1 MDKRKFRHDL
11 FSIAIPV
18 TLQCLLQSSFS
29 IADQIMVGQLGS
41 VSIAAIGFAGKFTG
55 LCSTVINAVV
65 TAASI
70 MLSQYVGKKDKE
82 GAYKAYRLSLIS
94 AFSVAAVFFVVS
106 VLLPQF
112 IMGLY
117 SSDTTAIVVA
127 ASYLRIV
134 SLTFIPMAVT
144 LMASASLRCR
154 DRAKLPMYATFFS
167 VVLNTLLNYV
177 FIFILNKGAEGA
189 AWATV
194 ISQLV
199 AFIIVLLLGYKTLP
213 KKVEGKNSNEYG
225 KSFLKI
231 LLPIMVCEFMWSL
244 GENVYGG
251 VYGHIGTASA
261 AAMVLS
267 YPIQNI
273 MIGTLTGVSQAAG
286 IMVGKMLGNK
296 EYDNAVWASKKL
308 IVYGLLGSGI
318 ISILI
323 ILSKPLYLS
332 IYNVEESVKSI
343 GSLILLVYAFVAP
356 VKVSNMILAG
366 GILRSGGRTDLT
378 GAIDI
383 LGTWGLGVPLALI
396 SSSLLHLPIH
406 LVYLILSMEEVV
418 RLFVGF
424 IVFRKGKWMKSL

>member
-1 MDKRKFRHDL
+1 MDKRRFHHDL
-11 FSIAIPV
+11 LSIAVPV
-18 TLQCLLQSSFS
+18 TLQCLLQSSFG

-41 VSIAAIGFAGKFTG
+41 VSIAAIGFAGKFSG

-82 GAYKAYRLSLIS
+82 GEYKAFSLSLVS
-94 AFSVAAVFFVVS
+94 ALSVASLFFLVS
-106 VLLPQF
+106 ILFPSF

-117 SSDTTAIVVA
+117 SSDLAAINVA
-127 ASYLRIV
+127 SSYLRIV
-134 SLTFIPMAVT
+134 SLSFIPMAFM

-154 DRAKLPMYATFFS
+154 DKAKLPMYATFFS
-167 VVLNTLLNYV
+167 VVLNTVLNYV
-177 FIFILNKGAEGA
+177 FIFIFHKGAEGA

-199 AFIIVLLLGYKTLP
+199 AFVIVMVLGGKTLP
-213 KKVEGKNSNEYG
+213 VKVGKGKRGDYG
-225 KSFLKI
+225 KAFLKI
-231 LLPIMVCEFMWSL
+231 LLPIMVCEFLWSL

-251 VYGHIGTASA
+251 VYGHIGTDSA

-296 EYDNAVWASKKL
+296 DYDDALWSSRRLV
-308 IVYGLLGSGI
+308 VYGLLGSGI
-318 ISILI
+318 ISLLI
-323 ILSKPLYLS
+323 MLTRPFYLS
-332 IYNVEESVKSI
+332 IYNVEESVRSI
-343 GSLILLVYAFVAP
+343 GSMILMVYAFIAP
-356 VKVSNMILAG
+356 VKVGNMILAG
-366 GILRSGGRTDLT
+366 GILRSGGRTDIT

-383 LGTWGLGVPLALI
+383 LGTWGIGVPLALI
-396 SSSLLHLPIH
+396 SSSLFHLPIH
-406 LVYLILSMEEVV
+406 LVYLMLSLEEVV
-418 RLFVGF
+418 RLIVGF
-424 IVFRKGKWMKSL
+424 VVFKKGKWMKSL

>member
-1 MDKRKFRHDL
+1 MDKRQFRHDL

-55 LCSTVINAVV
+55 LCSTVVNAVV

-82 GAYKAYRLSLIS
+82 GEYRAFRLSLVS
-94 AFSVAAVFFVVS
+94 SLVVAVFFF
-106 VLLPQF
+106 VLSSLIPSF

-117 SSDTTAIVVA
+117 SSDPEAVQVA
-127 ASYLRIV
+127 SSYLRIV
-134 SLTFIPMAVT
+134 SFTFVPMAIT

-177 FIFILNKGAEGA
+177 FIFILHKGAEGA

-194 ISQLV
+194 ISQFT
-199 AFIIVLLLGYKTLP
+199 AFIIVMALGFRTLP
-213 KKVEGKNSNEYG
+213 VKTGEKGSGDYG
-225 KSFLKI
+225 KAFVKI

-251 VYGHIGTASA
+251 VYGHIGTDAA

-273 MIGTLTGVSQAAG
+273 MIGALTGVSQAAG
-286 IMVGKMLGNK
+286 IMVGKLLGNK
-296 EYDNAVWASKKL
+296 EYDSAKWASKKL
-308 IVYGLLGSGI
+308 MVYGLVGSAF
-318 ISILI
+318 ISLLI
-323 ILSKPLYLS
+323 IVSRPLYLS
-332 IYNVEESVKSI
+332 IYNVEESVRNI
-343 GSLILLVYAFVAP
+343 GSLILLVYAFIAP

-383 LGTWGLGVPLALI
+383 LGTWVFGVPLALI

-418 RLFVGF
+418 RLFTGF
-424 IVFRKGKWMKSL
+424 VVFKKGKWMKSL

>member
-1 MDKRKFRHDL
+1 MDKRQFRHDL

-55 LCSTVINAVV
+55 LCSTVVNAVV

-70 MLSQYVGKKDKE
+70 MLSQYVGKKDRE
-82 GAYKAYRLSLIS
+82 GEYRAFRLSLFS
-94 AFSVAAVFFVVS
+94 ALSVAAFFFVLS
-106 VLLPQF
+106 LILPHY

-117 SSDTTAIVVA
+117 SSDGIAVGVA

-134 SLTFIPMAVT
+134 SLSFVPMAVT
-144 LMASASLRCR
+144 LMVSASLRCR

-177 FIFILNKGAEGA
+177 FIFILQKGAEGA

-199 AFIIVLLLGYKTLP
+199 AFIVVLIMGYQTLP
-213 KKVEGKNSNEYG
+213 GKTEGRDKGEYG
-225 KSFLKI
+225 KAFLRI

-251 VYGHIGTASA
+251 VYGHIGTAAA

-273 MIGTLTGVSQAAG
+273 MIGTLTGVSQASG

-323 ILSKPLYLS
+323 IASRPFYLS

-343 GSLILLVYAFVAP
+343 GSLILLVYAFIAP

-366 GILRSGGRTDLT
+366 GILRSGGRTDIT

-383 LGTWGLGVPLALI
+383 MGTWIFGVPLALI

>member
-1 MDKRKFRHDL
+1 MDKRQFRHDL

-70 MLSQYVGKKDKE
+70 MLSQYVGKKDKKGE
-82 GAYKAYRLSLIS
+82 YKAYRLSLIS
-94 AFSVAAVFFVVS
+94 ALSVAAVFFLVS

-117 SSDTTAIVVA
+117 SSDTTAIGVA

-177 FIFILNKGAEGA
+177 FIFILKKGAEGA

-213 KKVEGKNSNEYG
+213 RKVEGKSSNEYG

-231 LLPIMVCEFMWSL
+231 LLPIMVCEFLWSL

-251 VYGHIGTASA
+251 VYGHIGTAAA

-323 ILSKPLYLS
+323 ILSRSFYLS

-343 GSLILLVYAFVAP
+343 GALILLVYAFVAP

-406 LVYLILSMEEVV
+406 IVYLILSMEEVV
-418 RLFVGF
+418 RLIVGF

>member
-1 MDKRKFRHDL
+1 MDKRQFRQDL

-55 LCSTVINAVV
+55 LCSTVVNSVV

-70 MLSQYVGKKDKE
+70 MLSQYVGKKDRE
-82 GAYKAYRLSLIS
+82 GEYRAFRLSLLS
-94 AFSVAAVFFVVS
+94 ALSIS
-106 VLLPQF
+106 VLFFILSALIPSG

-117 SSDTTAIVVA
+117 STDFVAISVA

-134 SLTFIPMAVT
+134 SLSFIPMALT

-167 VVLNTLLNYV
+167 VVLNTLLNYI
-177 FIFILNKGAEGA
+177 FIFIFNKGAQGA

-194 ISQLV
+194 ISQTVAMLV
-199 AFIIVLLLGYKTLP
+199 VLSSGFKTLP
-213 KKVEGKNSNEYG
+213 KKIGASGSGDYG
-225 KSFLKI
+225 KAFIKI
-231 LLPIMVCEFMWSL
+231 LLPIVVCEFMWSL
-244 GENVYGG
+244 GENIYGG
-251 VYGHIGTASA
+251 VYGHIGTAAA

-273 MIGTLTGVSQAAG
+273 MIGALTGVSQAAG

-296 EYDNAVWASKKL
+296 EYENASWASKKL
-308 IVYGLLGSGI
+308 VIYGIVGSAI
-318 ISILI
+318 ISLLI
-323 ILSKPLYLS
+323 IVFRPLYLS
-332 IYNVEESVKSI
+332 IYNVEDNVREI
-343 GSLILLVYAFVAP
+343 GSLILLVYAFIAP

-366 GILRSGGRTDLT
+366 GILRSGGRTDIT

-383 LGTWGLGVPLALI
+383 LGTWGIGVPLSLI

-418 RLFVGF
+418 RLIVGF
-424 IVFRKGKWMKSL
+424 VVFRKGKWMKSL

>member
-1 MDKRKFRHDL
+1 MDKRQFRHDL

-55 LCSTVINAVV
+55 LCSTVVNAVV

-70 MLSQYVGKKDKE
+70 MLSQYVGKKDRE
-82 GAYKAYRLSLIS
+82 GEYRAFRLSLFS
-94 AFSVAAVFFVVS
+94 ALSVAAFFFVLSLVFPH
-106 VLLPQF
+106 L

-117 SSDTTAIVVA
+117 SSDGIAVGVA

-134 SLTFIPMAVT
+134 SLSFVPMAVT
-144 LMASASLRCR
+144 LMVSASLRCR

-177 FIFILNKGAEGA
+177 FIFILQKGAEGA

-199 AFIIVLLLGYKTLP
+199 AFIVVLIMGYQTLP
-213 KKVEGKNSNEYG
+213 GKTEGRDKGEYG
-225 KSFLKI
+225 KAFLRI

-251 VYGHIGTASA
+251 VYGHIGTAAA

-273 MIGTLTGVSQAAG
+273 MIGTLTGVSQASG

-323 ILSKPLYLS
+323 IASRPFYLS

-343 GSLILLVYAFVAP
+343 GSLILLVYAFIAP

-366 GILRSGGRTDLT
+366 GILRSGGRTDIT

-383 LGTWGLGVPLALI
+383 MGTWIFGVPLALI

>member
-1 MDKRKFRHDL
+1 MDKRQFRHDL

-70 MLSQYVGKKDKE
+70 MLIQYVGKKDKE
-82 GAYKAYRLSLIS
+82 GEYKAYRLSLIS
-94 AFSVAAVFFVVS
+94 ALSVAAVFFLVS

-117 SSDTTAIVVA
+117 SSDTTAIGVA

-177 FIFILNKGAEGA
+177 FIFILKKGAEGA

-199 AFIIVLLLGYKTLP
+199 AFIIVLLLEYKTLP
-213 KKVEGKNSNEYG
+213 RKVEGKSSNEYG

-231 LLPIMVCEFMWSL
+231 LLPIMVCEFLWSL

-251 VYGHIGTASA
+251 VYGHIGTAAA

-323 ILSKPLYLS
+323 ILSRSFYLS

-343 GSLILLVYAFVAP
+343 GALILLVYAFVAP

-418 RLFVGF
+418 RLIVGF

>member
-1 MDKRKFRHDL
+1 
-11 FSIAIPV
+11 
-18 TLQCLLQSSFS
+18 
-29 IADQIMVGQLGS
+29 
-41 VSIAAIGFAGKFTG
+41 
-55 LCSTVINAVV
+55 
-65 TAASI
+65 
-70 MLSQYVGKKDKE
+70 
-82 GAYKAYRLSLIS
+82 
-94 AFSVAAVFFVVS
+94 
-106 VLLPQF
+106 
-112 IMGLY
+112 MGLY
-117 SSDTTAIVVA
+117 SSDTTAIGVA

-177 FIFILNKGAEGA
+177 FIFILKKGAEGA

-199 AFIIVLLLGYKTLP
+199 AFIIVLLLEYKTLP
-213 KKVEGKNSNEYG
+213 RKVEGKSSNEYG

-231 LLPIMVCEFMWSL
+231 LLPIMVCEFLWSL

-251 VYGHIGTASA
+251 VYGHIGTAAA

-323 ILSKPLYLS
+323 ILSRSFYLS

-343 GSLILLVYAFVAP
+343 GALILLVYAFVAP

-418 RLFVGF
+418 RLIVGF

>member
-1 MDKRKFRHDL
+1 MDKRQFRHDL

-82 GAYKAYRLSLIS
+82 GEYKAYRLSLIS
-94 AFSVAAVFFVVS
+94 ALSVAAVFFVVS

-418 RLFVGF
+418 RLIVGF